1 VAAEPTRRLMLTAA
15 AAGSLGLAGTL
26 AGCKGITALGPIPAI
41 APDVVMLE
49 HAIAAEEAM
58 VDRYAAARRQ
68 LGGTG
73 SASTTRAASVI
84 AAIGAEHEA
93 HLRRLR
99 AKLILPPRLA
109 KTKIRASREPGPLP
123 DELTGVLAALAADER
138 AAVTRLTTGL
148 LAAPAALAQLMAS
161 ISASEAAHI
170 VFLRRAGSA

>member
-1 VAAEPTRRLMLTAA
+1 MLTAA

-58 VDRYAAARRQ
+58 VDRYAAARR
-68 LGGTG
+68 LVGGTG
-73 SASTTRAASVI
+73 SASAAKAASAAASVI
-84 AAIGAEHEA
+84 AAIGAEHES
-93 HLRRLR
+93 HLRQLR

-109 KTKIRASREPGPLP
+109 KTKIRPGREPGPLP